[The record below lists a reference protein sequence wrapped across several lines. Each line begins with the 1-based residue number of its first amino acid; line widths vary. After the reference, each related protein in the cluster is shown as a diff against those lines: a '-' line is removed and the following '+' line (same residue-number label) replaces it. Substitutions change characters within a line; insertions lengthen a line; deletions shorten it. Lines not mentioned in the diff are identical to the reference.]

1 MCKEIKEESYSYRKK
16 EWKLL
21 FLRSMILTY
30 PILAEAGIVFDSPL
44 LLIVEEEAEVRKL
57 YSALVPFEEEKD
69 MVSLATSPREFSQ
82 SYKKPYYGVNFLRY
96 EGGRYTDTNLERVR
110 SECNSQ
116 KIRIE
121 NQRLTI
127 IIATA
132 VYTEKLLQCAG
143 RIYFDGRM
151 PSFDDKRAFT
161 ETVLGALLHD
171 EIEIMEDVR
180 QNTWSERDGRGV
192 LEASWIIFR
201 KILPIYLWAR
211 KIDMRND
218 ILEEMYAEL
227 LEQWEI
233 SENAE
238 IYVHILYRMIL
249 KGADDGINF
258 YDRRNSDLES
268 EKDIDEAVFYDDQ
281 AYYFPDHLLQELCR
295 NYFQNVN
302 YNFFKMKL
310 AEAGILACE
319 GTSRMYYTKQI
330 DLLTTKGEIIRK
342 RRVKLLR
349 DHLDNLEEFSLL
361 EFMQMKGDEG
371 YADSAWKDDGNLT
384 ICHNSR

>member
-1 MCKEIKEESYSYRKK
+1 
-16 EWKLL
+16 
-21 FLRSMILTY
+21 
-30 PILAEAGIVFDSPL
+30 
-44 LLIVEEEAEVRKL
+44 
-57 YSALVPFEEEKD
+57 
-69 MVSLATSPREFSQ
+69 
-82 SYKKPYYGVNFLRY
+82 
-96 EGGRYTDTNLERVR
+96 
-110 SECNSQ
+110 
-116 KIRIE
+116 
-121 NQRLTI
+121 
-127 IIATA
+127 
-132 VYTEKLLQCAG
+132 
-143 RIYFDGRM
+143 
-151 PSFDDKRAFT
+151 
-161 ETVLGALLHD
+161 
-171 EIEIMEDVR
+171 
-180 QNTWSERDGRGV
+180 
-192 LEASWIIFR
+192 
-201 KILPIYLWAR
+201 
-211 KIDMRND
+211 MRND
-218 ILEEMYAEL
+218 ILEEIYAEL

-330 DLLTTKGEIIRK
+330 D
-342 RRVKLLR
+342 
-349 DHLDNLEEFSLL
+349 NLEEFSLL